1 MIPIEYLQTD
11 CSFVYWDIGQNFNS
25 NDVTVEF
32 AIMPLTGTAGGGG
45 WYSYFWGGNT
55 DDYSN
60 TTFILR
66 TRNIGDT
73 DFCFAFGDNHY
84 YGDYRG
90 VQNLLS
96 YNTKN
101 VCTLDKSGITVNGV
115 FTQNTSASMVTPSG
129 TIRINKD
136 AAQESGSR
144 CQAARYYYF
153 RVMSGAT
160 VLIDIIPALDDN
172 NMPCWYDNINH
183 TYIYHRGNGNVVAGA
198 PLHIFTATPSLVKFE
213 STGGTLSFTVSAET
227 GWTCTTPIA
236 FTLSTTAGTSGD
248 TIVTVTAANYTGATR
263 IDEDITLTD
272 DDGYTANVHLRQKPV
287 STGVQSNIYLGD
299 TNIEV
304 LKLGDKAVESIFL
317 GYVQVYSQGAFQGIK
332 MTKTASLNKD
342 SGSTTT
348 IKVKSSEA
356 WTLSIDTAVTWLS
369 ASVMTGDTGE
379 TVVTLEALEDNTAST
394 RSTVVSATSANFS
407 ATCVVTQYYA
417 HYVGYIY
424 AQPMGSS
431 NQYIETGIYPTT
443 ATTMRIKFIGKG
455 FATSGKLLGFSYASE
470 EPVWKDATDN
480 TDYRFGTYPQYQK
493 VFFDYNSQR
502 IQLDNQQYFADGNE
516 SDLTFGN
523 YYVYDNKLGT
533 NIMTG
538 TTQTTQATTTIPIMV
553 DVTPV
558 WLQSLEI
565 WQGETKVFDGKAAID
580 DATGHIGLFDDV
592 TGQLVYNPDLNMGY
606 GEVQKVDYI
615 CTNPLASGNLY
626 IDTGIYPTTG
636 TTMRMKFKSKL
647 TNATNYA
654 KMLGFAQGAEEDKYK
669 GATETTDYR
678 FFLYGSDTVDFDY
691 NASRISVS
699 VSGINNDGKDNDFT
713 IGNNYIYDNIADT
726 MIATAATQTT
736 QGTTTVPIMV
746 NVSVLWLKSLEIWQ
760 GNTKVFDGSAATMG
774 NIIGLYDSVSD
785 SMKWNPNLTMQAITN

>member
-1 MIPIEYLQTD
+1 MIKLCEYICTNPLSGRTNQYIETGIYPTTATTMRIKFQGKGLGAYGKILGFSFSSEEPVWKSASDSTDYRFSNYDINYRKILFDYNNQRIDLSNQPYFDNGYDSDLTFGNYYIYDNDLGVNIGTGTTQTTQATTTIPIMVNVSTIWLKSLEIWEGQTKVFD
-11 CSFVYWDIGQNFNS
+11 GKAAYDTNSGNIGLYDSVSDSLVYNQNLTMTKGADIHTLKTEPSSIQFEASG
-25 NDVTVEF
+25 
-32 AIMPLTGTAGGGG
+32 GTA
-45 WYSYFWGGNT
+45 
-55 DDYSN
+55 
-60 TTFILR
+60 
-66 TRNIGDT
+66 
-73 DFCFAFGDNHY
+73 
-84 YGDYRG
+84 
-90 VQNLLS
+90 
-96 YNTKN
+96 
-101 VCTLDKSGITVNGV
+101 
-115 FTQNTSASMVTPSG
+115 
-129 TIRINKD
+129 
-136 AAQESGSR
+136 
-144 CQAARYYYF
+144 
-153 RVMSGAT
+153 
-160 VLIDIIPALDDN
+160 
-172 NMPCWYDNINH
+172 
-183 TYIYHRGNGNVVAGA
+183 
-198 PLHIFTATPSLVKFE
+198 
-213 STGGTLSFTVSAET
+213 SFTVTAET
-227 GWTCTTPIA
+227 GWTCTTPSA
-236 FTLSTTAGTSGD
+236 FTISTTAGTSGD
-248 TIVTVTAANYTGATR
+248 TVVTVTAANYTGATR

-272 DDGYTANVHLRQKPV
+272 DDGYTASVHLRQKPL
-287 STGVQSNIYLGD
+287 STGVQSNIYLGG

-304 LKLGDKAVESIFL
+304 LKLGDKAVESIYL
-317 GYVQVYSQGAFQGIK
+317 GDVQVYAQGAFQGIK

-348 IKVKSSEA
+348 IKVKASEA

-394 RSTVVSATSANFS
+394 RSTVISATSANFS

-424 AQPMGSS
+424 AQPMGNHSS
-431 NQYIETGIYPTT
+431 LYIDTGIIPTKDTVFRFKCIGAGYETGNITVGEYNNDS
-443 ATTMRIKFIGKG
+443 K
-455 FATSGKLLGFSYASE
+455 
-470 EPVWKDATDN
+470 
-480 TDYRFGTYPQYQK
+480 DYRLFFYMPSGTTL
-493 VFFDYNSQR
+493 VFDYNSDR
-502 IQLDNQQYFADGNE
+502 IQNNSWGGVPNGQE
-516 SDLTFGN
+516 VDLTVGN
-523 YYVYDNKLGT
+523 YYVYDNIKGE
-533 NIMTG
+533 NICTG
-538 TTQTTQATTTIPIMV
+538 ATQSQDPMDGLPIKV
-553 DVTPV
+553 CVGQV
-558 WLQSLEI
+558 YVKSLEI
-565 WQGETKVFDGKAAID
+565 WQGQTKVFDGKAAID

-592 TGQLVYNPDLNMGY
+592 TGQLVYNPDLTMGY

-669 GATETTDYR
+669 GATENTDYR

-785 SMKWNPNLTMQAITN
+785 KMVWNPNLTMQAITN